1 MQDGAQNEEVI
12 HDMKNVTKK
21 LLMKFHDENKGR
33 KPEKIVMYRDG
44 ASEGQFLVV
53 LAAELVAMREACQ
66 ELEEGYKPEITQE
79 KIIQVRP
86 LPLVRSEIPLG
97 CLLYGPKGMLW
108 TLQANCFL
116 DMSHSA
122 STLRWR
128 WPHPSLSSA

>member
-44 ASEGQFLVV
+44 VSEGQFLVV

-79 KIIQVRP
+79 KIIQV
-86 LPLVRSEIPLG
+86 
-97 CLLYGPKGMLW
+97 
-108 TLQANCFL
+108 
-116 DMSHSA
+116 
-122 STLRWR
+122 
-128 WPHPSLSSA
+128 